1 MYDDFERR
9 YRQGGARAREEHLAR
24 LPHAPAPAH
33 TPAPTVEV
41 DKHLSGIPGREPLFG
56 PKNNPMTIKGSD
68 ARADSRGRHRGKA
81 TLPRRGPPEA
91 A

>member
-24 LPHAPAPAH
+24 LSHAPAPAD
-33 TPAPTVEV
+33 TLAPTTTLDTRLEG
-41 DKHLSGIPGREPLFG
+41 LPGRPPAVLA
-56 PKNNPMTIKGSD
+56 SHRL
-68 ARADSRGRHRGKA
+68 ARADARHLGKA
-81 TLPRRGPPEA
+81 SLPVRTPPEA